1 MASALTAAAAA
12 AGMPFRVTYSV
23 VHSCQLFHQFQTFR
37 PESCLADAGHYAI
50 ADHERSWGVRELM
63 RRKHPD
69 KVVFGSVL
77 GQSVSQ
83 GELLRRVLEAPSP
96 PLGPAAASEDDDWTR
111 QPRFGGFC
119 MIKGGSLPDD
129 GHNFGYAHQRVR
141 TYASELGSF
150 TRFQASSMCRG
161 DPAETAK
168 LLDKYCDNEQTVSR
182 RSFPEEGGELV
193 GTDLLRWLVR
203 VKGLTGFKIVHFVEY
218 SLANFMNGF
227 YQPLL
232 QERHELKRD
241 GGSNLRQET
250 IKLTMNANYGEQQQ
264 QQLGR
269 GRGRVS
275 LHAFFSLSP
284 QDTGASR
291 ALASPTRPS

>member
-1 MASALTAAAAA
+1 
-12 AGMPFRVTYSV
+12 
-23 VHSCQLFHQFQTFR
+23 
-37 PESCLADAGHYAI
+37 
-50 ADHERSWGVRELM
+50 M
-63 RRKHPD
+63 RRKHAD
-69 KVVFGSVL
+69 KVVFGSAL

-96 PLGPAAASEDDDWTR
+96 PPPGPAAPSDDWTR
-111 QPRFGGFC
+111 RPRFGGFC
-119 MIKGGSLPDD
+119 MIKGGSLPDE

-141 TYASELGSF
+141 TDESELGSF
-150 TRFQASSMCRG
+150 TLFQAGVMSRG
-161 DPAETAK
+161 DAAVAAK
-168 LLDKYCDNEQTVSR
+168 LLAKYCDNEQTVSR

-193 GTDLLRWLVR
+193 GTDLLRWLVLS
-203 VKGLTGFKIVHFVEY
+203 KGLTGFKIVHFVEY

-264 QQLGR
+264 LGR
-269 GRGRVS
+269 
-275 LHAFFSLSP
+275 AFLCP
-284 QDTGASR
+284 R
-291 ALASPTRPS
+291 C